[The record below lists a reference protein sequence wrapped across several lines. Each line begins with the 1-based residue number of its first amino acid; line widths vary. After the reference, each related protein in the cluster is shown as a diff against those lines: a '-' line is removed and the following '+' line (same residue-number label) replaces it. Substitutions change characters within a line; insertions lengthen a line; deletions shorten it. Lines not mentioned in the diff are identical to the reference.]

1 MSTDIHELEGPDA
14 GGLQRTLKDLFAG
27 AVGGVAQVLL
37 GQPFDIVKVR
47 LQTTSQYTGPL
58 DAATSI
64 YRNES
69 AAAFYKGTLTPL
81 IGIGA
86 CVSVQFGGFHYA
98 RRAFEQ
104 RNQDAGKD
112 AQLSYGQYYVSGAFA
127 GIANTV
133 LSSPIEHIRIRLQTQ
148 PHGAGRLY
156 FGPIDCVRKLS
167 AHQGVLAGVY
177 RGTAVTFMREA
188 QAYGVWFTTFEYLM
202 NLDAARNNIKR
213 EDISTLKVAAYG
225 GLAGE
230 MLWISSYPF
239 DVIKSKMQSD
249 GFGKDMK
256 YTSMRDCFAKTHRL
270 EGLGGFWR
278 GLGPTLLRA
287 MPVSAGTF
295 VTVELMTR
303 LIS

>member
-1 MSTDIHELEGPDA
+1 MSDPHLEHDVSGQ
-14 GGLQRTLKDLFAG
+14 GNLQRTLKDLFAG

-47 LQTTSQYTGPL
+47 LQTTSQYTGAL
-58 DAATSI
+58 DAATKI
-64 YRNES
+64 YQNEG
-69 AAAFYKGTLTPL
+69 ALAFYKGTLTPL
-81 IGIGA
+81 VGIGA

-98 RRAFEQ
+98 RRQFEANNKSKG
-104 RNQDAGKD
+104 RDA
-112 AQLSYGQYYVSGAFA
+112 ALSYSQYYAAGAFA
-127 GIANTV
+127 GVANTV

-148 PHGAGRLY
+148 PHGANRLY
-156 FGPIDCVRKLS
+156 SGPIDCVRKLS
-167 AHQGVLAGVY
+167 AHQGILGVY
-177 RGTAVTFMREA
+177 RGTAVTFLREA

-202 NLDAARNNIKR
+202 NSDATRNGTRR

-249 GFGKDMK
+249 TFGEKQK
-256 YTSMRDCFAKTHRL
+256 YKSMRDCFAKTWRA
-270 EGLGGFWR
+270 EGMAGFWK
-278 GLGPTLLRA
+278 GIGPTLLRA

-295 VTVELMTR
+295 ATVEVTMR